1 MPESARQYKSDPVT
15 NYRLTK
21 QQAIADSTRLRLLV
35 NLSMARI
42 LIGYRSTT
50 TGGPKANYR
59 LRTACTTLRG
69 VFKEAYPLGRL
80 PEAAAAALLV
90 GLISAIQRKDDDIDW
105 FSQSAS
111 TAVRARQME
120 TLWRAYL
127 NLAHS
132 LFRRG
137 RSPHDPAAAALELLQ
152 DSLNGYAEPDRTPR
166 FALVSV
172 PMAHAVRYLLLAG
185 DQRARRAL
193 GRFPALVG
201 MFSSVDRG
209 ELKADRNGWSS
220 HEWLRVDDCDYVIF

>member
-1 MPESARQYKSDPVT
+1 
-15 NYRLTK
+15 
-21 QQAIADSTRLRLLV
+21 
-35 NLSMARI
+35 
-42 LIGYRSTT
+42 
-50 TGGPKANYR
+50 
-59 LRTACTTLRG
+59 
-69 VFKEAYPLGRL
+69 
-80 PEAAAAALLV
+80 
-90 GLISAIQRKDDDIDW
+90 
-105 FSQSAS
+105 
-111 TAVRARQME
+111 ME